1 MFTLFVVILAA
12 LLVWAAVAFN
22 LLIRDRNRV
31 AQAWSDVDVQLLRRH
46 DLIPRL
52 VEMVKGY
59 AGYERAVLSN
69 IAELRGQSAAA
80 SPAARGEAEKT
91 VASGVTKLVALAEAY
106 PDLKAS
112 DNFRDLH
119 NKLVDTENQI
129 QFARRYY
136 NGAVNLLNNRIQRFP
151 DLLIANT
158 FGFKLAEFF
167 DLDDPAAAR
176 APGVALAMSLVRALL
191 RLGALRL
198 GRAGRRA
205 HPVLRRNRHRAERWH
220 ARGARS
226 HPRARRGP
234 EHPPRHLPR
243 LPDHLSPA
251 TAARSWSAS
260 SFESATRDGQDEPW
274 RTEPFGNGVR
284 VYLGSASVMLP
295 HGEHTY
301 ELVYRTDRQMG
312 FFADHDELYWNVT
325 GNGWDF
331 PIDRATARVVLPDRH
346 SGG

>member
-1 MFTLFVVILAA
+1 MFNIALVLVVA
-12 LLVWAAVAFN
+12 LLVWAVIAFN

-69 IAELRGQSAAA
+69 IAELRGQSASA

-129 QFARRYY
+129 QYARRYY

-158 FGFKLAEFF
+158 FGFRLAEFF

-176 APGVALAMSLVRALL
+176 APGIAL
-191 RLGALRL
+191 G
-198 GRAGRRA
+198 
-205 HPVLRRNRHRAERWH
+205 
-220 ARGARS
+220 
-226 HPRARRGP
+226 
-234 EHPPRHLPR
+234 
-243 LPDHLSPA
+243 
-251 TAARSWSAS
+251 
-260 SFESATRDGQDEPW
+260 
-274 RTEPFGNGVR
+274 
-284 VYLGSASVMLP
+284 
-295 HGEHTY
+295 
-301 ELVYRTDRQMG
+301 
-312 FFADHDELYWNVT
+312 
-325 GNGWDF
+325 
-331 PIDRATARVVLPDRH
+331 
-346 SGG
+346 

>member
-1 MFTLFVVILAA
+1 MSTIVLVILVA

-80 SPAARGEAEKT
+80 SPATRGETEKT

-129 QFARRYY
+129 QYARRYY

-167 DLDDPAAAR
+167 DLEDPAAAKS
-176 APGVALAMSLVRALL
+176 PGVV
-191 RLGALRL
+191 LG
-198 GRAGRRA
+198 
-205 HPVLRRNRHRAERWH
+205 
-220 ARGARS
+220 
-226 HPRARRGP
+226 
-234 EHPPRHLPR
+234 
-243 LPDHLSPA
+243 
-251 TAARSWSAS
+251 
-260 SFESATRDGQDEPW
+260 
-274 RTEPFGNGVR
+274 
-284 VYLGSASVMLP
+284 
-295 HGEHTY
+295 
-301 ELVYRTDRQMG
+301 
-312 FFADHDELYWNVT
+312 
-325 GNGWDF
+325 
-331 PIDRATARVVLPDRH
+331 
-346 SGG
+346 